1 MRLTISEFRN
11 LVELKGVEEVE
22 EFSVLLVFLDFD
34 VVLLE
39 TVEGEFGLV
48 VNEDL
53 HWLQNPCEF
62 GLRKWIKSH
71 DA

>member
-53 HWLQNPCEF
+53 HWLQNPC
-62 GLRKWIKSH
+62 
-71 DA
+71 